1 VRGLGSPETRSADL
15 LSYLLFDSAYI
26 TALIEL
32 GEADA
37 EANWESIAGL
47 IA

>member
-1 VRGLGSPETRSADL
+1 M

-26 TALIEL
+26 TELIEL

-37 EANWESIAGL
+37 EENWEGIAPFLCEGGREDRV
-47 IA
+47 AS